1 MTAAQGR
8 RIGLVV
14 NPVAGLGGR
23 VGLKGSD
30 GADVQRRALALG
42 ARPQAL
48 ARAALALRGLPDGV
62 DLVTVWGPL
71 GADAA
76 RAAGRAARV
85 VHGPA
90 DGPDTAGG
98 PGSTDGPD
106 TAGGRPGTTT
116 AADTRAAVRS
126 LVAAG
131 AELLLFCGGDGTAR
145 DVLDALGPDPR
156 LPVLGIPAGVKMHS
170 AVFAVHPRAAAEVA
184 AAWAAGR
191 GVRLE
196 AAEVVDRD
204 EAALRAGRVS
214 ARLYGRLTVPVLPT
228 RVQQRKTGSSGPA
241 PGTPAGLAA
250 EVAER
255 VGPGGL
261 LLLGPGSTTHAVAT
275 ALGAPGASL
284 TGVDLLRLGPE
295 GALGPGRGDGLA
307 TAARLLLRDARADQ
321 LRALPTTPHIA
332 LSPIGGQGF
341 LLGRGNQ
348 QLAPELLRAAGREKL
363 LVLAD
368 EAKLAA
374 LAGRPLLLDT
384 GDPDL
389 DDALAGHVRVITGRR
404 TGAVYRLSA

>member
-1 MTAAQGR
+1 MTSAPGA

-14 NPVAGLGGR
+14 NPVAGLGGL

-30 GADVQRRALALG
+30 GAEVQRRALALG
-42 ARPQAL
+42 ARPQAV
-48 ARAALALRGLPDGV
+48 ARASLTISQLPPDVELITVDG
-62 DLVTVWGPL
+62 PM
-71 GADAA
+71 GAAA
-76 RAAGRAARV
+76 VRAAGRPARV
-85 VHGPA
+85 VHHSTGPRA
-90 DGPDTAGG
+90 AG
-98 PGSTDGPD
+98 
-106 TAGGRPGTTT
+106 APGTGEPST
-116 AADTRAAVRS
+116 AADTRAAVRA

-131 AELLLFCGGDGTAR
+131 AGLLLFCGGDGTAR
-145 DVLDALGPDPR
+145 DVLDALGPEPR
-156 LPVLGIPAGVKMHS
+156 VPVLGIPAGVKMHS

-191 GVRLE
+191 GVRLT

-214 ARLYGRLTVPVLPT
+214 ARLYGRLTVPVLPA
-228 RVQQRKTGSSGPA
+228 RVQQRKTGSSGPD

-261 LLLGPGSTTHAVAT
+261 LLLGPGSTTYAVAT

-284 TGVDLLRLGPE
+284 TGVDLLRLGPAS
-295 GALGPGRGDGLA
+295 ALGPGHADGLA
-307 TAARLLLRDARADQ
+307 TAARLLIRDARADQ
-321 LRALPTTPHIA
+321 LRALPTTPCIA

-348 QLAPELLRAAGREKL
+348 QLTPELLRAAGRERL
-363 LVLAD
+363 LVLAT

-389 DDALAGHVRVITGRR
+389 DDALSGHVRVITGRR
-404 TGAVYRLSA
+404 SGAVYRLSA

>member
-1 MTAAQGR
+1 MTSAPSA

-30 GADVQRRALALG
+30 GAEVQRRALALG
-42 ARPQAL
+42 ARPQAV
-48 ARAALALRGLPDGV
+48 ARAELTLRHLPSDV
-62 DLVTVWGPL
+62 ELITAEGPM
-71 GADAA
+71 GAASA
-76 RAAGRAARV
+76 QAAGRAARV
-85 VHGPA
+85 VHRPA
-90 DGPDTAGG
+90 GA
-98 PGSTDGPD
+98 
-106 TAGGRPGTTT
+106 ATT
-116 AADTRAAVRS
+116 AADTRAAVRA
-126 LVAAG
+126 LAAAG
-131 AELLLFCGGDGTAR
+131 AGLLLFCGGDGTAR
-145 DVLDALGPDPR
+145 DVLDALGPEPR

-196 AAEVVDRD
+196 HAEVVDRD

-214 ARLYGRLTVPVLPT
+214 ARLYGRLTVPVLPA
-228 RVQQRKTGSSGPA
+228 RVQQRKTGSSGPD
-241 PGTPAGLAA
+241 PGTPAGIAA

-261 LLLGPGSTTHAVAT
+261 LLLGPGSTTYAVAG

-284 TGVDLLRLGPE
+284 TGVDLLRLGP
-295 GALGPGRGDGLA
+295 GGSGGPGSSVGHAADHA
-307 TAARLLLRDARADQ
+307 TTARILVRDARADQ
-321 LRALPTTPHIA
+321 LRALPSTPHIA

-348 QLAPELLRAAGREKL
+348 QLTPELLRSAGRERL
-363 LVLAD
+363 LVLAT

-404 TGAVYRLSA
+404 SGAVYRLSA

>member
-1 MTAAQGR
+1 MTPAPGA

-23 VGLKGSD
+23 VGLQGSD
-30 GADVQRRALALG
+30 GAEVQRRALALG

-48 ARAALALRGLPDGV
+48 ARAELMLRQLPSDIE
-62 DLVTVWGPL
+62 LITAEGPM

-76 RAAGRAARV
+76 RAAGRPARI
-85 VHGPA
+85 VHRS
-90 DGPDTAGG
+90 AG
-98 PGSTDGPD
+98 
-106 TAGGRPGTTT
+106 ARTT
-116 AADTRAAVRS
+116 AADTRAAVRA

-131 AELLLFCGGDGTAR
+131 AGLLLFCGGDGTAR
-145 DVLDALGPDPR
+145 DVLDALGPEPR
-156 LPVLGIPAGVKMHS
+156 LPALGIPAGVKMHS

-214 ARLYGRLTVPVLPT
+214 ARLYGRLTVPVLPA
-228 RVQQRKTGSSGPA
+228 RVQQRKTGSSGPD
-241 PGTPAGLAA
+241 PGTPAGIAT

-261 LLLGPGSTTHAVAT
+261 LLLGPGSTTYAVAT

-295 GALGPGRGDGLA
+295 GALGPGHADGLA
-307 TAARLLLRDARADQ
+307 TAARVLIRDARADQ
-321 LRALPTTPHIA
+321 LRTLPTTPHIA

-348 QLAPELLRAAGREKL
+348 QLTPELLRAAGRERL
-363 LVLAD
+363 LVLAT

-384 GDPDL
+384 GDPEL

-404 TGAVYRLSA
+404 SGAVYRLSA

>member
-1 MTAAQGR
+1 MTSAPGA

-42 ARPQAL
+42 AAPQAV
-48 ARAALALRGLPDGV
+48 ARAALTLRGLPGV
-62 DLVTVWGPL
+62 ELVTADGPM
-71 GADAA
+71 GADSA
-76 RAAGRAARV
+76 RAAGRPARV
-85 VHGPA
+85 VHRPA
-90 DGPDTAGG
+90 GA
-98 PGSTDGPD
+98 
-106 TAGGRPGTTT
+106 ATT
-116 AADTRAAVRS
+116 AADTRAVVRA

-131 AELLLFCGGDGTAR
+131 AGLLLFCGGDGTAR
-145 DVLDALGPDPR
+145 DVLEALGPEPR

-191 GVRLE
+191 GVRLT

-204 EAALRAGRVS
+204 EAALRAGLVS
-214 ARLYGRLTVPVLPT
+214 ARLYGRLTVPVLPA
-228 RVQQRKTGSSGPA
+228 RVQQRKTGSSGPD

-261 LLLGPGSTTHAVAT
+261 LVLGPGSTTHAVAT
-275 ALGAPGASL
+275 ALGAPDTSL
-284 TGVDLLRLGPE
+284 TGVDLLRLGPA
-295 GALGPGRGDGLA
+295 GAARAGVRPRAPGPGHADGLA
-307 TAARLLLRDARADQ
+307 PAARVLVRDARADQ
-321 LRALPTTPHIA
+321 LRALPTTPYIA

-348 QLAPELLRAAGREKL
+348 QLTPELLRAAGRERL
-363 LVLAD
+363 LVLAT

-404 TGAVYRLSA
+404 SGAVYRLSA

>member
-1 MTAAQGR
+1 MTTAPSA

-30 GADVQRRALALG
+30 GAEVQRRALALG
-42 ARPQAL
+42 ARPQAV
-48 ARAALALRGLPDGV
+48 ARAALTLRRLPPDVELITADG
-62 DLVTVWGPL
+62 TM

-76 RAAGRAARV
+76 RAAGRTARV
-85 VHGPA
+85 VHRPGAA
-90 DGPDTAGG
+90 DTTAG
-98 PGSTDGPD
+98 
-106 TAGGRPGTTT
+106 
-116 AADTRAAVRS
+116 DTRAALRA

-131 AELLLFCGGDGTAR
+131 GRLLLFCGGDGTAR
-145 DVLDALGPDPR
+145 DVLDALGPEPR

-184 AAWAAGR
+184 AAWATGR

-196 AAEVVDRD
+196 DAEVVEAA
-204 EAALRAGRVS
+204 EAALRAERVS
-214 ARLYGRLTVPVLPT
+214 ARLHGRLTVPVLPA
-228 RVQQRKTGSSGPA
+228 RVQQRKTGSSGPD

-275 ALGAPGASL
+275 ALGVPGASL
-284 TGVDLLRLGPE
+284 TGVDLLRLGP
-295 GALGPGRGDGLA
+295 GSALGPGRSDGLA
-307 TAARLLLRDARADQ
+307 TAARILIRDARADQ
-321 LRALPTTPHIA
+321 LRALPTIPHIV

-348 QLAPELLRAAGREKL
+348 QLTPELLRAAGRERL
-363 LVLAD
+363 LVLAT

-404 TGAVYRLSA
+404 SGAVYRLSA

>member
-1 MTAAQGR
+1 MTPAPSA

-30 GADVQRRALALG
+30 GAEVQRRALALG
-42 ARPQAL
+42 ARPQAV
-48 ARAALALRGLPDGV
+48 ARAALTLRHLPSDVELITADG
-62 DLVTVWGPL
+62 TM
-71 GADAA
+71 GAESA
-76 RAAGRAARV
+76 RVAGRPARV
-85 VHGPA
+85 VHRPA
-90 DGPDTAGG
+90 GAD
-98 PGSTDGPD
+98 
-106 TAGGRPGTTT
+106 TT
-116 AADTRAAVRS
+116 AADTRAAVRA

-131 AELLLFCGGDGTAR
+131 AGLLLFCGGDGTAR
-145 DVLDALGPDPR
+145 DVLDALGPEPC

-191 GVRLE
+191 GVRLT

-204 EAALRAGRVS
+204 EGALRAGRVS
-214 ARLYGRLTVPVLPT
+214 ARLYGRLTVPVLPA
-228 RVQQRKTGSSGPA
+228 RVQQRKTGSSGPD
-241 PGTPAGLAA
+241 PGTPAGIAA

-261 LLLGPGSTTHAVAT
+261 LLLGPGSTTYAVAT

-284 TGVDLLRLGPE
+284 TGVDLLRLGPD
-295 GALGPGRGDGLA
+295 GALGPDRADGLA
-307 TAARLLLRDARADQ
+307 TPARVLIHDARADQ
-321 LRALPTTPHIA
+321 LRTLPATPYIA

-348 QLAPELLRAAGREKL
+348 QLTPELLRTAGRERL
-363 LVLAD
+363 LVLAT

-384 GDPDL
+384 GDPEL
-389 DDALAGHVRVITGRR
+389 DDALSGHVRVITGRR
-404 TGAVYRLSA
+404 SGAVYRLSA

>member
-1 MTAAQGR
+1 MTTAPSA

-30 GADVQRRALALG
+30 GAEVQRRALALG
-42 ARPQAL
+42 ARPQAI
-48 ARAALALRGLPDGV
+48 ARAALTLRRLPPDVELITADG
-62 DLVTVWGPL
+62 TM

-76 RAAGRAARV
+76 RAAGRTARV
-85 VHGPA
+85 VH
-90 DGPDTAGG
+90 
-98 PGSTDGPD
+98 
-106 TAGGRPGTTT
+106 RPGAADTT
-116 AADTRAAVRS
+116 ADDTRAAVRA

-131 AELLLFCGGDGTAR
+131 AGLLLFCGGDGTAR
-145 DVLDALGPDPR
+145 DVLDALGPEPR

-184 AAWAAGR
+184 AAWATGR

-196 AAEVVDRD
+196 DAEVVDRD

-214 ARLYGRLTVPVLPT
+214 ARLHGRLTVPVLPA
-228 RVQQRKTGSSGPA
+228 RVQQRKTGSSGPD

-284 TGVDLLRLGPE
+284 TGVDLLRLGP
-295 GALGPGRGDGLA
+295 GSALGPGRSDGLA
-307 TAARLLLRDARADQ
+307 TAARILIRDARADQ
-321 LRALPTTPHIA
+321 LRALPTAPHIA

-348 QLAPELLRAAGREKL
+348 QLTPELLRAAGRERL
-363 LVLAD
+363 LVLAT

-404 TGAVYRLSA
+404 SGAVYRLSA

>member
-1 MTAAQGR
+1 MTAPAV
-8 RIGLVV
+8 GLVV

-30 GADVQRRALALG
+30 GAEVQRRARALG
-42 ARPQAL
+42 ARPEAVD
-48 ARAALALRGLPDGV
+48 RAALTLRHLPGV
-62 DLVTVWGPL
+62 ELLTAAGPM

-85 VHGPA
+85 VHRPA
-90 DGPDTAGG
+90 GPD
-98 PGSTDGPD
+98 
-106 TAGGRPGTTT
+106 TT
-116 AADTRAAVRS
+116 AADTRAAVRA

-131 AELLLFCGGDGTAR
+131 ARLLLFCGGDGTAR
-145 DVLDALGPDPR
+145 DLLEALGPEPR

-191 GVRLE
+191 GCVQLE

-204 EAALRAGRVS
+204 EPALREGRVG
-214 ARLYGRLTVPVLPT
+214 ARLYGRLTVPVLPE
-228 RVQQRKTGSSGPA
+228 RVQQRKTGSSGPDPA
-241 PGTPAGLAA
+241 TPAALAA

-255 VGPGGL
+255 VGPDGL
-261 LLLGPGSTTHAVAT
+261 LVLGPGSTTHAVAT
-275 ALGAPGASL
+275 ALGAPDASL
-284 TGVDLLRLGPE
+284 TGVDLLRLESTG
-295 GALGPGRGDGLA
+295 
-307 TAARLLLRDARADQ
+307 AARLVLRDTRADQ
-321 LRALPTTPHIA
+321 LRTLPATPWIV

-348 QLAPELLRAAGREKL
+348 QLTPELLRRAGRERL
-363 LVLAD
+363 LVLAT

-384 GDPDL
+384 GDPAL
-389 DDALAGHVRVITGRR
+389 DDALSGYLRVITGRR
-404 TGAVYRLSA
+404 SAAVHRLSA